1 MSDTYSSE
9 NLKKLA
15 KMGELAPQ
23 SMQAFQQFDR
33 QVFAEGALSV
43 KAKELIAV
51 AAAHITRCPFC
62 IDAHVRRAKK
72 AGATD
77 QEIAESIMVA
87 TAMNAGASLAHGAVA
102 MESLEH
108 E

>member
-33 QVFAEGALSV
+33 QAFAEGALSV
-43 KAKELIAV
+43 KSKDGAQVLKSLLELIA
-51 AAAHITRCPFC
+51 
-62 IDAHVRRAKK
+62 
-72 AGATD
+72 AGSGD
-77 QEIAESIMVA
+77 
-87 TAMNAGASLAHGAVA
+87 
-102 MESLEH
+102 
-108 E
+108 